1 MQKIYAAFEKFIHI
15 NQTGENKMNF
25 NELTTEQLEVTPE
38 QLRRSVRVMPWE
50 SLEFC
55 ADKLTDEQI
64 NIAREQQ
71 NDR

>member
-1 MQKIYAAFEKFIHI
+1 MMQKIYAAFEKFIHI

-50 SLEFC
+50 ASKYYCEEDLAGKKLEC
-55 ADKLTDEQI
+55 CEEKTK
-64 NIAREQQ
+64 
-71 NDR
+71 